1 MYLLK
6 AGDLLEDLTSNSKYD
21 EAEAS
26 MMISNLTSAVAYLHS
41 HNIVHRDIKLENI
54 LVNRNDKQLFKT
66 KSFLKQL
73 SWLYKQIQRF
83 SDGNKILKLGDF
95 GLATKLNGPLTQK
108 CGSPVYV
115 APESK
120 FPSYI
125 SYLGQSI
132 QLN

>member
-73 SWLYKQIQRF
+73 S
-83 SDGNKILKLGDF
+83 
-95 GLATKLNGPLTQK
+95 
-108 CGSPVYV
+108 
-115 APESK
+115 
-120 FPSYI
+120 
-125 SYLGQSI
+125 
-132 QLN
+132 